1 MGRQLYGAFPVF
13 REAFDE
19 VCAALDPHLRVPL
32 AAVVFAPEDSADAVL
47 VHETEFTQP
56 GLFAVG
62 VALFRL
68 WESWGVVPGAV
79 VGHSVGEVAAAHVAG
94 VLGLGDAAR
103 LVVARG
109 RLMQGCERGGAMASV
124 EASESEVVE
133 VLAGVVGRVSV
144 AGLNGPAQTVVSGD
158 TAAVDVVVGH
168 FAGLG
173 RRTRRLEVSHA
184 FHSPHM
190 DSMLD
195 AYREVVEG
203 CAFGAPGVT
212 VVSTVT
218 GGVVSGEELADPGYW
233 VRQVRD
239 GVRFLDAVRC
249 LERSGVSRYLE
260 CGPAGV
266 LSAMGAGCVE
276 GGAVFTA
283 SQRTVRGADEPVDEV
298 RSLLRALG
306 ELHVSGQEIAWDGV
320 LSGGTPVDLPTYAFR
335 RKHYWI
341 EPKAG
346 RNAGKNTGHG
356 RPHVDDALWQAVG
369 SGESERVSELLGV
382 TD

>member
-1 MGRQLYGAFPVF
+1 MLFTGQGSQRIAMGRQLYGAFPVF

-94 VLGLGDAAR
+94 VLSLEDAAR
-103 LVVARG
+103 LVAARG

-158 TAAVDVVVGH
+158 VAAVDAVVGH
-168 FAGLG
+168 FGGLG

-195 AYREVVEG
+195 AFREVVEG
-203 CAFGAPGVT
+203 CVFGAPEVT

-249 LERSGVSRYLE
+249 LEGSGVSRYLE

-266 LSAMGAGCVE
+266 LSAMGAGCVQ

-306 ELHVSGQEIAWDGV
+306 ELHVSGQEVAWDRV

-341 EPKAG
+341 EP
-346 RNAGKNTGHG
+346 
-356 RPHVDDALWQAVG
+356 
-369 SGESERVSELLGV
+369 
-382 TD
+382 

>member
-94 VLGLGDAAR
+94 VLSLGDAAR

-218 GGVVSGEELADPGYW
+218 GGAVSA
-233 VRQVRD
+233 
-239 GVRFLDAVRC
+239 AVRARTP
-249 LERSGVSRYLE
+249 RSGSSPSSAIRSPIDAAYAARSAPESVSVPVSAVRR
-260 CGPAGV
+260 CGEAPAPV
-266 LSAMGAGCVE
+266 SAPARSPARSCAAAGATISQWPRGS
-276 GGAVFTA
+276 GAV
-283 SQRTVRGADEPVDEV
+283 
-298 RSLLRALG
+298 RATG
-306 ELHVSGQEIAWDGV
+306 EGCQVS
-320 LSGGTPVDLPTYAFR
+320 S
-335 RKHYWI
+335 
-341 EPKAG
+341 
-346 RNAGKNTGHG
+346 
-356 RPHVDDALWQAVG
+356 
-369 SGESERVSELLGV
+369 
-382 TD
+382 